1 MLTTSLQVDGSSC
14 FVCISCLLIH
24 CSILLLIELHV
35 AGSLIAS
42 LENLVEAFVRQLL
55 EPGDNPS
62 RRLNQL
68 CYASLPLKV

>member
-1 MLTTSLQVDGSSC
+1 MRTTSLQVDGSSC
-14 FVCISCLLIH
+14 FVCISFLLIH
-24 CSILLLIELHV
+24 SSILLLIELHV

-62 RRLNQL
+62 
-68 CYASLPLKV
+68 

>member
-1 MLTTSLQVDGSSC
+1 MLTTSLQVEGSSC
-14 FVCISCLLIH
+14 FVCISFLLIH
-24 CSILLLIELHV
+24 SSIFLLIELHV

-62 RRLNQL
+62 
-68 CYASLPLKV
+68 

>member
-1 MLTTSLQVDGSSC
+1 MLTTSLQVDGSRC
-14 FVCISCLLIH
+14 FVCISFLLIH
-24 CSILLLIELHV
+24 SSILLLIELHV

-42 LENLVEAFVRQLL
+42 PENLVEAFVRQLL

-62 RRLNQL
+62 RCLNQL

>member
-1 MLTTSLQVDGSSC
+1 MLTTSLQVEGSSC
-14 FVCISCLLIH
+14 FVCISFLLSH
-24 CSILLLIELHV
+24 SSILLLIELHV

-62 RRLNQL
+62 
-68 CYASLPLKV
+68 